1 MLRRLE
7 AIVERIVAR
16 SSRPEWTLLAAA
28 YLLSGVVVWAMRSV
42 FGEVG

>member
-7 AIVERIVAR
+7 EVVERIFAR
-16 SSRPEWTLLAAA
+16 SSRPEWTLLAVS

-42 FGEVG
+42 FGVDG